1 MGAVTTAG
9 APDPDAL
16 PDSEVETER
25 APVSSPPP
33 PEAAEAALP
42 LSESLSEDAAEAVP
56 VPAPEAVLADP
67 LAEPVLTV
75 RALEVALPDG
85 TTVVTEVDIELLPG
99 RIISLLGPSGAGKST
114 LLRALM
120 APEELQQRGY
130 SVRWEARSLAA
141 EVAFIPQR
149 GALFDHL
156 DVAGNIALAMEAG
169 GKQAEVLPWL
179 AAVDLDASLAEPGTS
194 VATLSGGQAQRLAVA
209 RTLAAG
215 RGILV
220 LDEPSVGLDP
230 LGVRKLARLVVKQAR
245 ERGVA
250 ILVITHDL
258 SLAAGVS
265 DTVLFLDPARQRLV
279 PIPSASDGPA
289 ELGSEEA
296 RQQLIAALDTAA
308 SALLAA
314 EAPAAPARRRK
325 ATSARGPN
333 PLRIAGAALLHALSP
348 RLARQASVV
357 FVRAL
362 RQSLLKPLPFYAV
375 VGLLLGF
382 SVLYVIAKM
391 SADLRAA
398 AMLRLVGGTYILSL
412 APPLSAILFASTSGN
427 AVNAWLG
434 GMQLNRQI
442 LALEG
447 LGVPLPRYLWS
458 PAWTALFLSY
468 LLTVGVF
475 IAAMVGGG
483 FILFLTYGQSD
494 ALAILTSD
502 FVDPAPGRG
511 AYLVRGLWLVFA
523 YAIAIATIVV
533 QSGTSPKEE
542 AGHVTASMTS
552 AVIRTTLFV
561 VAMELA
567 SVMVLFALQGK

>member
-1 MGAVTTAG
+1 MPAPPEAEADAVTVTRAS
-9 APDPDAL
+9 APDPDA
-16 PDSEVETER
+16 PE
-25 APVSSPPP
+25 
-33 PEAAEAALP
+33 PEAE
-42 LSESLSEDAAEAVP
+42 
-56 VPAPEAVLADP
+56 
-67 LAEPVLTV
+67 TV
-75 RALEVALPDG
+75 RAPSALELPDEPAEELARGSAGGAPVLSVQALSVALPDG
-85 TTVVTEVDIELLPG
+85 SLVVRGLDLTLLPG
-99 RIISLLGPSGAGKST
+99 QITSLLGPSGAGKST
-114 LLRALM
+114 LLRAIM
-120 APEELQQRGY
+120 APEELKLRGY
-130 SVRWEARSLAA
+130 AVTWEARARLA

-169 GKQAEVLPWL
+169 GKPAEVLRWL
-179 AAVDLDASLAEPGTS
+179 EAVDLDASLAIKGTS

-209 RTLAAG
+209 RTLSAG

-230 LGVRKLARLVVKQAR
+230 LGVRRLARLLVQQAR
-245 ERGVA
+245 ERRVA

-258 SLAAGVS
+258 ALAAGAS
-265 DTVLFLDPARQRLV
+265 DAVLFLDPTQKSLV
-279 PIPSASDGPA
+279 SLLPAHEGPA
-289 ELGSEEA
+289 ELAPEDE
-296 RQQLIAALDTAA
+296 RQRRVAALDTAVA
-308 SALLAA
+308 ALLSA
-314 EAPAAPARRRK
+314 EAPAPLPRQRKAAPAG
-325 ATSARGPN
+325 GPGA
-333 PLRIAGAALLHALSP
+333 LRIAGAAVLHALNP
-348 RLARQASVV
+348 RLARQSTAILA
-357 FVRAL
+357 RAL

-391 SADLRAA
+391 SADLRAG

-412 APPLSAILFASTSGN
+412 APPLSAILFVATSGN

-447 LGVPLPRYLWS
+447 LGVPVPRYLWS
-458 PAWTALFLSY
+458 PAWMALFLSY

-483 FILFLTYGQSD
+483 FILFQTYGQKD

-502 FVDPAPGRG
+502 FLDPAPGRG
-511 AYLVRGLWLVFA
+511 PYLIRGIWLAFA

-533 QSGTSPKEE
+533 ESGVSPKDE
-542 AGHVTASMTS
+542 AAEVTASMTS
-552 AVIRTTLFV
+552 AVIRTTLLV
-561 VAMELA
+561 VALELV